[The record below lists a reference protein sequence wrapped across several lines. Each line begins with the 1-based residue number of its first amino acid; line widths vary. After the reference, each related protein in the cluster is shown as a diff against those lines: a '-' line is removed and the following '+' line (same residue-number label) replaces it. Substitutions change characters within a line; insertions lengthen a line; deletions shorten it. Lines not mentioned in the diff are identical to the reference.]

1 MLVLSC
7 VESSSASGKCTPA
20 TWWGGLCSAS
30 PLQSTAKKLLTV
42 PPTSAAA
49 ERNFSSFATIHTKK
63 RNRLTTDRAGKLVYV
78 YHNLRCLRKTEY
90 NDLTDAE
97 LQIEDTSVTH
107 KDLHDTAAP
116 EPNEISS
123 DACSRNSEET
133 VDRLSEASDESDLD

>member
-7 VESSSASGKCTPA
+7 IESSSASGKCTPA

-30 PLQSTAKKLLTV
+30 PLQSTAKKLLIV
-42 PPTSAAA
+42 PPTSATA

-78 YHNLRCLRKTEY
+78 YHNLRCLRKTKY
-90 NDLTDAE
+90 NDRHQCD
-97 LQIEDTSVTH
+97 
-107 KDLHDTAAP
+107 KYLHDTAAP

-133 VDRLSEASDESDLD
+133 VDRLSEASDESYLD